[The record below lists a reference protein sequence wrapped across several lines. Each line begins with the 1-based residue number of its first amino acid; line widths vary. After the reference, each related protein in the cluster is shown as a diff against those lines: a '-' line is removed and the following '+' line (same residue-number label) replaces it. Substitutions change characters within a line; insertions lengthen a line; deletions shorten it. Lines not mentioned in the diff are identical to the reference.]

1 MDFFFQVTRLKD
13 KIKEQENEKVLLIE
27 ENSKLKA
34 QKDEQVSHSLFFN

>member
-34 QKDEQVSHSLFFN
+34 QKDEQVSNSLFFN